1 MISKIDMSIWTS
13 VSAPC
18 GTVSSTLLTRV
29 PTVWRYVSWYSLR
42 TKRRISEVF
51 PTPPSPM
58 RASFAFMRRTVG
70 IGIGRAPHP
79 EPGYKQFRR
88 VDRRTPVTE
97 RRYRP
102 GPVHD
107 RSADKCSSPADD
119 FDRLQSF
126 DRARTALNYHV
137 RVGGVLR
144 AENWNQHEHRCIYP
158 TRGSRHRHAISPR
171 RATDSRPELAHR
183 MVEVPRR
190 SEEHTSEL
198 QSQSNLVCRLLL
210 EKKKKHIAPSGSPH
224 CGNARHPHG
233 RIFCSPARFTLEY
246 AGLPVL
252 DAGQH

>member
-1 MISKIDMSIWTS
+1 MISKSGMSIWTS

-97 RRYRP
+97 RRHPP

-107 RSADKCSSPADD
+107 PPAHKCSSPAHH
-119 FDRLQSF
+119 FDPMHRL
-126 DRARTALNYHV
+126 DR
-137 RVGGVLR
+137 
-144 AENWNQHEHRCIYP
+144 P
-158 TRGSRHRHAISPR
+158 P
-171 RATDSRPELAHR
+171 
-183 MVEVPRR
+183 
-190 SEEHTSEL
+190 
-198 QSQSNLVCRLLL
+198 
-210 EKKKKHIAPSGSPH
+210 
-224 CGNARHPHG
+224 
-233 RIFCSPARFTLEY
+233 
-246 AGLPVL
+246 
-252 DAGQH
+252 

>member
-79 EPGYKQFRR
+79 EPGDKQFRR
-88 VDRRTPVTE
+88 VAGRTPVTA
-97 RRYRP
+97 RP
-102 GPVHD
+102 YLPGSVPHPPA
-107 RSADKCSSPADD
+107 RKCSSPADD
-119 FDRLQSF
+119 FDPLQSF

-137 RVGGVLR
+137 RVGGGLR
-144 AENWNQHEHRCIYP
+144 AEHWSQH
-158 TRGSRHRHAISPR
+158 
-171 RATDSRPELAHR
+171 
-183 MVEVPRR
+183 
-190 SEEHTSEL
+190 
-198 QSQSNLVCRLLL
+198 
-210 EKKKKHIAPSGSPH
+210 
-224 CGNARHPHG
+224 
-233 RIFCSPARFTLEY
+233 
-246 AGLPVL
+246 
-252 DAGQH
+252 